1 MRSAAS
7 SSTARASTPP
17 SSRRGAWR
25 AAGRPA
31 RPGFGDAGLAD
42 DDRLQR
48 LLVRPDLGDA
58 DLVDDVLALRDLA
71 EQRIVRRQPGVLAG
85 DDEELA
91 PRRARRLGLGLGHRD
106 DALAVG
112 EVLRRRLGDRVAG
125 AAGAVP
131 LGIAALDHEAG
142 DDAVDAQPVVE
153 ALVGERLERAAGAW
167 RASGVERD
175 VELAAVGEHARDVRL
190 ALLELR
196 GRLGDLDVLGLR
208 RRHLLAAGRGS
219 GRGRL
224 GRGARLLL
232 VAPARG

>member
-17 SSRRGAWR
+17 SSRRAAWR
-25 AAGRPA
+25 PAARSS
-31 RPGFGDAGLAD
+31 RSGFGDADLAH

-48 LLVRPDLGDA
+48 LLVRPDLRDA
-58 DLVDDVLALRDLA
+58 DLIDDLLALRDLA
-71 EQRIVRRQPGVLAG
+71 EQRVVRRQPGVLAG

-91 PRRARRLGLGLGHRD
+91 ARRARRLRLGLGHRH

-125 AAGAVP
+125 AAGAVA

-142 DDAVDAQPVVE
+142 HDAVEAQPVVE
-153 ALVGERLERAAGAW
+153 ALVGEGLEGAAGAR
-167 RASGVERD
+167 RAGGVERD
-175 VELAAVGEHARDVRL
+175 VELAAVREHARDVGL

-196 GRLGDLDVLGLR
+196 GRLGDLDV
-208 RRHLLAAGRGS
+208 
-219 GRGRL
+219 
-224 GRGARLLL
+224 
-232 VAPARG
+232 

>member
-17 SSRRGAWR
+17 SSRRAAWPP
-25 AAGRPA
+25 AARSS
-31 RPGFGDAGLAD
+31 RSGFGDADLAD

-71 EQRIVRRQPGVLAG
+71 EQRIVGRQAGVLAR

-91 PRRARRLGLGLGHRD
+91 ARRARRLGLGLGHRH

-125 AAGAVP
+125 AARAVA
-131 LGIAALDHEAG
+131 LGIPALDHEARR
-142 DDAVDAQPVVE
+142 DAVDAQPVVE
-153 ALVGERLERAAGAW
+153 ALVGERLERAAGA
-167 RASGVERD
+167 R
-175 VELAAVGEHARDVRL
+175 
-190 ALLELR
+190 
-196 GRLGDLDVLGLR
+196 
-208 RRHLLAAGRGS
+208 
-219 GRGRL
+219 
-224 GRGARLLL
+224 
-232 VAPARG
+232 